1 MEFVW
6 AAVESI
12 IPVLSEGNLV
22 AIESTCPP
30 GTTVKVERKIVA
42 ARPELEG
49 QVDVAYCPERILPGN
64 AVEELRINDRTIGG
78 TTEQASRHA
87 ADLYKSFCDGELLIT
102 DATSAEMVKLAENAY
117 RDVNI
122 AFANELSL
130 IADTLDVDPWQV
142 IELANRHPRVNILKP
157 GPGVGGHCIA
167 VDPWFLIESAPQ
179 QAEITRTARE
189 VNDRKPDWVIAKA
202 ESIIDR
208 LDPRKVAILGLSFKA
223 DIDDL
228 RQSPALQIASDL
240 ASRNPETNF
249 IAVEPNIRDTPTQFN
264 TPNISWTPALPSD
277 EELQL
282 VVWLVDH
289 QEFRNAE
296 SSIYRTVPILDACG
310 NRSRLSR

>member
-1 MEFVW
+1 M
-6 AAVESI
+6 
-12 IPVLSEGNLV
+12 
-22 AIESTCPP
+22 
-30 GTTVKVERKIVA
+30 
-42 ARPELEG
+42 
-49 QVDVAYCPERILPGN
+49 
-64 AVEELRINDRTIGG
+64 NDRTIGG